1 MNDLTKMLLWQAG
14 IQIPGLIMGAKGS
27 GDDAAANR
35 EIQMANVGTGQANT
49 LAGYYGQQTPGYAA
63 ALDSIGAPLGHA
75 LQRADFAKKRSF
87 LFDGPGG
94 GPQYIR
100 PQGYMNA
107 YLPSLPRFD
116 SAKPFFSDEAM
127 LASEVPYWQS
137 ISALTGGKVG
147 PGFQAAGYSSQ
158 PASMAQYAVNQ
169 SLWRDANE
177 KARQEMEIKAL
188 LSPQQQAVQQALQP
202 EKKKGTPWWKK
213 ALGIGGMIGS
223 MFIPGMQA
231 LGPVAMGLLRAGVG
245 AASGALVGGKKG
257 ALLGGAMGG
266 ISSLPISGI
275 QNIPG
280 IGSAPGAKGMTGL
293 KNLFTGNFMGT
304 PQFPNRVNDAMST
317 ALAKQGGG
325 GSNWASALGT
335 IFGGGGGGGY
345 GYPGGY
351 GGWPGTP
358 PYFPPNGG
366 VYPPQWPL
374 TNGQY
379 NPFAPWWK
387 NYPIMMD
394 YGSGGPQ

>member
-213 ALGIGGMIGS
+213 ALGIAGTIGS
-223 MFIPGMQA
+223 MFIPGGTALAA
-231 LGPVAMGLLRAGVG
+231 LGRIGLG
-245 AASGALVGGKKG
+245 AASGALAGGKKG
-257 ALLGGAMGG
+257 AFIGGALGGV
-266 ISSLPISGI
+266 SSLPIPGI
-275 QNIPG
+275 TNVPG
-280 IGSAPGAKGMTGL
+280 IGSGANAKGMTGL
-293 KNLFTGNFMGT
+293 KNLFTGNFMST
-304 PQFPNRVNDAMST
+304 P
-317 ALAKQGGG
+317 
-325 GSNWASALGT
+325 
-335 IFGGGGGGGY
+335 FGGGGGGGY

-366 VYPPQWPL
+366 FYPPQWPL